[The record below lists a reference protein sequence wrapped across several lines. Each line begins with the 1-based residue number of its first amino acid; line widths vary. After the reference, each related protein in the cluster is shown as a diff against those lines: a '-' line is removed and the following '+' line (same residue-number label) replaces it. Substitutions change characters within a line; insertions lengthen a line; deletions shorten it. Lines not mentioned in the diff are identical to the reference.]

1 MDVTEIVDENYRL
14 KKELEAYS
22 QISLD
27 DITKLANTANIMA
40 DLLMRCRNEPIDY
53 KLAQE
58 IDYVMEQIE
67 DLG

>member
-40 DLLMRCRNEPIDY
+40 DLLMRCRNEQIDY